1 VKMANKR
8 KKVLFTATVDSHIL
22 SFHLPFLKML
32 QENGYE
38 IHVATNG
45 VVNIPYCDVRHTVSF
60 ERSPLK
66 PNNLRAIKQLK
77 TIIDDQKF
85 DIIHTHTPMGGVVTR
100 LAAMGARKKGTRVI
114 YTAHGFHFFSGAP
127 VINWLIYYPIERY
140 LARHTDTLI
149 TINKED
155 YARAKAQFRT
165 SVKYIPGVGIN
176 GKKFSVSLS
185 DAEKSKLRKALGLK
199 DTDFVLLY
207 PAELNKNKNQV
218 TLINAMEHLATNHPD
233 IHLLLPGKDSMN
245 GFHGNLIN
253 EKNLGSN
260 IHLLGLRN
268 DIPQLLQIAD
278 VSISASHREGLP
290 VNIMEAMYA
299 GLPIIVSN
307 SRGNRDLVVDG
318 QNGYVVPADD
328 HDSYIARIEELYS
341 NKSKRQSLGKA
352 SKKMVEPYLMPK
364 IMDQMIEIYKKV
376 LA

>member
-1 VKMANKR
+1 MANKR

-85 DIIHTHTPMGGVVTR
+85 DIIHTHTPMGAAVTR
-100 LAAMGARKKGTRVI
+100 LAARKARKKYGTRVI
-114 YTAHGFHFFSGAP
+114 YTAHGFHFFKGAP
-127 VINWLIYYPIERY
+127 LQNWLLYYPVERY
-140 LARHTDTLI
+140 MARHTDTLI

-155 YARAKAQFRT
+155 YVRAKTQFKT
-165 SVKYIPGVGIN
+165 SVKYIPGVGIDS
-176 GKKFSVSLS
+176 KKFSVRLNT
-185 DAEKSKLRKALGLK
+185 AEKSKLRKSLGLK

-207 PAELNKNKNQV
+207 PAELNKNKNQA
-218 TLINAMEHLATNHPD
+218 TLIKAMEHLVVNHPD

-245 GFHGNLIN
+245 GFHSNLIN

-260 IHLLGLRN
+260 MHLLGFRN
-268 DIPQLLQIAD
+268 DVSQLLQIAD
-278 VSISASHREGLP
+278 VSMSASHREGLP

-318 QNGYVVPADD
+318 QNGYIVPADD
-328 HDSYIARIEELYS
+328 HDSYIARIEELY
-341 NKSKRQSLGKA
+341 NHKSKRQSMGKA

-364 IMDQMIEIYKKV
+364 IMDQMIRVYRRP
-376 LA
+376 